1 MAGCPT
7 VGRHDKT
14 ASEMLA
20 AVQWK
25 PIVFSPVALVVWICL
40 LAWWIS
46 AIDRKHTGS
55 LVGSDSV
62 VGKIIKGMAL
72 AAVFGGAIYLST
84 QASVP
89 DPLPGAALGW
99 TLLFHIERAAAILGA
114 IGIVLLIGWRALS
127 KEFPIK
133 FGNVE
138 YAEKAASEA
147 EEASESLEQRIRWLE
162 AAAGIRE
169 PPALEDDL

>member
-1 MAGCPT
+1 
-7 VGRHDKT
+7 
-14 ASEMLA
+14 MLA

-25 PIVFSPVALVVWICL
+25 PIVFSPVMVLVWICL

-46 AIDRKHTGS
+46 ALDRKHTGS

-62 VGKIIKGMAL
+62 VGKIIKGLVL
-72 AAVFGGAIYLST
+72 AGVFGGAIYLST
-84 QASVP
+84 QATIP

-99 TLLFHIERAAAILGA
+99 TLLFHIERAGAVLGA
-114 IGIVLLIGWRALS
+114 VGIVVLIGWRALS

-147 EEASESLEQRIRWLE
+147 EEASESQERRIQWLE
-162 AAAGIRE
+162 ALAGIRD
-169 PPALEDDL
+169 PDTLEDDG